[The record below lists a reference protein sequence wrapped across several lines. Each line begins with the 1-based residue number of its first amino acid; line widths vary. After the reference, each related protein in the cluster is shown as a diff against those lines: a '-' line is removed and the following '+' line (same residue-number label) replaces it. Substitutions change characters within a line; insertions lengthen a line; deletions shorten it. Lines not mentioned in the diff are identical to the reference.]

1 MQDPRI
7 PGSRDPGILGSRVP
21 GIPGG
26 KLTQKELFGSR
37 RIDPSFG
44 AMVLRGSGPQVSRTP
59 ISRFPE
65 NRFPDGTGA
74 RIEFTGKFLDGSV
87 RLDPRYQKLVV
98 NPQNTLRSFFFRGFW
113 GLGGRWPGVCIL
125 PWAQVCTLPLY
136 PLCPMYTHCW

>member
-1 MQDPRI
+1 MSWGDLGRVLGHTCAQGRMQ
-7 PGSRDPGILGSRVP
+7 DPGILGSRDP

-26 KLTQKELFGSR
+26 KLTEKKLFGSV

-59 ISRFPE
+59 ISGFPE

-87 RLDPRYQKLVV
+87 RLDPRYQKIVV
-98 NPQNTLRSFFFRGFW
+98 KPKKRPKTFCF
-113 GLGGRWPGVCIL
+113 
-125 PWAQVCTLPLY
+125 
-136 PLCPMYTHCW
+136 

>member
-1 MQDPRI
+1 MTEKKI
-7 PGSRDPGILGSRVP
+7 
-21 GIPGG
+21 
-26 KLTQKELFGSR
+26 FGSV

-74 RIEFTGKFLDGSV
+74 RIEFTGRFLDGSV

-98 NPQNTLRSFFFRGFW
+98 KPPKHPKHFLF
-113 GLGGRWPGVCIL
+113 
-125 PWAQVCTLPLY
+125 
-136 PLCPMYTHCW
+136 

>member
-1 MQDPRI
+1 MQDPGI
-7 PGSRDPGILGSRVP
+7 LESRDPGI
-21 GIPGG
+21 PGG
-26 KLTQKELFGSR
+26 TLPYKKLFGSR

-74 RIEFTGKFLDGSV
+74 RIEFTGKLLDGSV

-98 NPQNTLRSFFFRGFW
+98 KPPKHPKEIFFRGFW

-125 PWAQVCTLPLY
+125 PWAQVCKKPWG
-136 PLCPMYTHCW
+136 PAGIPCFARRRV